1 MHLPL
6 LQLGMCWLLASMKG
20 VVRLP
25 SKELQLKEIAR
36 VKKWKRENMLFE
48 RTRASCVGPR
58 VFSYFEELCGD
69 LGVSTLRKSNV
80 VSEYLMPYSA
90 GDWNGIRE
98 DVYKLLNKS
107 K

>member
-6 LQLGMCWLLASMKG
+6 LQLGICWLLASLKG
-20 VVRLP
+20 VISLP
-25 SKELQLKEIAR
+25 SKESQLEEIAR
-36 VKKWKRENMLFE
+36 VRKWKQENMLFE

-69 LGVSTLRKSNV
+69 LKVKTTRKSNV
-80 VSEYLMPYSA
+80 ISEYLMPYCA

-98 DVYKLLNKS
+98 DVYKMLNKT